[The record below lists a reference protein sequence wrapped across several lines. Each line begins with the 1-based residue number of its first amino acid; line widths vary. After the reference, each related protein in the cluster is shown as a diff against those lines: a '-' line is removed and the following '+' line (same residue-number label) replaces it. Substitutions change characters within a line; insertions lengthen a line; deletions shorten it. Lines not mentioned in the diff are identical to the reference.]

1 MEKPTNSR
9 IATREMIFKLIFETC
24 FHEPQDSV
32 MYEEFLQNNECNE
45 EDLEFLKT
53 IYVGVLERKKELD
66 SLIESKLKKY
76 TLSRLMKVDYSILL
90 MSIYELKF
98 YQKTSAKVVIN
109 EAVKLAKKYSDEKS
123 YAFING
129 VLREIVKE

>member
-66 SLIESKLKKY
+66 SLIESKLKNY